1 MAKLSTLNVPVRE
14 GGQTTMQNLEL
25 ASLTSLVLPVK
36 QGDTITNVEF
46 ELPGGTPE
54 TEQKDITATTSVQV
68 ITPTAGKYIDEVT
81 VRPQVQDDVYV
92 YPVNST
98 GATVDFG
105 ATNNYRKVN
114 AANVYTKGQADGKTV
129 HTATYTFP
137 ANDTGGTKDLTA
149 DHTYRYVNAQN
160 VYERGK
166 ADGGTFNI
174 VVGVS
179 TGSLK
184 GYSCVCKN
192 SSGTVVATKTL
203 DATTGKAMFGL
214 TTAGT
219 YTFSVTY

>member
-54 TEQKDITATTSVQV
+54 TEQIEVTATTSDQV
-68 ITPTAGKYIDEVT
+68 ITPTTGKLIDEIT
-81 VRPQVQDDVYV
+81 VHPQIQDDVYV
-92 YPVNST
+92 YPVDST
-98 GATVDFG
+98 GSTVDFG

-137 ANDTGGTKDLTA
+137 ANDTGVTKDLTA

-179 TGSLK
+179 TQNLK
-184 GYSCVCKN
+184 GKSCVCKN
-192 SSGTVVATKTL
+192 SSGTVVATRTL
-203 DATTGKAMFGL
+203 DATTGKAIFGL

-219 YTFSVTY
+219 YTFTVTY